1 MNLTMEIIA
10 IVFYFVNYLFFN
22 LYFLFVLSFIN
33 CVFLFLFHLNYTNT
47 LFAVFIQAFSRR
59 MLFFLKTFNDYF
71 SRAYLFYTY

>member
-33 CVFLFLFHLNYTNT
+33 CVFLFLFHLNYINT
-47 LFAVFIQAFSRR
+47 LLLFLYRLFSRR